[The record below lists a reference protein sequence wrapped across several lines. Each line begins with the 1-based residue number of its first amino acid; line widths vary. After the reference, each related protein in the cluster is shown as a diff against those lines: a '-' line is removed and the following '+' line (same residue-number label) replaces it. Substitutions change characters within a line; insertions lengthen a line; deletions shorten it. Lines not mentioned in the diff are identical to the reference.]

1 MDGAVDEAG
10 ASAEPL
16 ANAVTP
22 EDSDAQ
28 SAQTVLS
35 AALDE
40 IYGRGCRAAVNMAL
54 GAELLHK
61 AAGLGSV
68 EAWGH
73 LARLSHI
80 LDSGLPLAHKT
91 AQAVALWKARA
102 EGGDADAQFYLG
114 SCYFSGNIVPRDDAK
129 GARLSR
135 SSADQGNAS
144 AQANLGRAL
153 AYGIGV
159 GRDLNAALRYNR
171 LSAEQGHASGI
182 TNLGVMHRDGLG
194 VDKDLSEAARL
205 FRKAADLGDCNAML
219 LLGDCYTAGLGVEK
233 SLTDAAQLYRACA
246 DGSRVEGMLR
256 IARCYAEGI
265 GVPCD
270 PIEAVRYNELAC
282 GRGNRAAHRRHD
294 TYRCALWKLGE
305 VDPVCVG
312 FFLGGGGWLGG
323 RDTRAP
329 IVADLIGVVPSPTPC
344 ARSVAGWTVK
354 RHHGLKTEAGRARV
368 RTFFLCQRRET
379 LRSEVAFVQP
389 CPLDTRSHCV
399 ELTI

>member
-1 MDGAVDEAG
+1 MDGAVDEVG
-10 ASAEPL
+10 ASAEP
-16 ANAVTP
+16 AVTT
-22 EDSDAQ
+22 EDPDAQ

-40 IYGRGCRAAVNMAL
+40 IYGRGCRAAVNVAL

-80 LDSGLPLAHKT
+80 LDSGLPPADKT
-91 AQAVALWKARA
+91 AEAVALWKARA

-114 SCYFSGNIVPRDDAK
+114 SCYFSGNIVPRDDVE

-194 VDKDLSEAARL
+194 VEKDLSEAARL

-233 SLTDAAQLYRACA
+233 SLADAAQLYRACA

-270 PIEAVRYNELAC
+270 PIEAVRYNGLAC
-282 GRGNRAAHRRHD
+282 GRGNRSANRRHD
-294 TYRCALWKLGE
+294 KYRRALWKL
-305 VDPVCVG
+305 
-312 FFLGGGGWLGG
+312 
-323 RDTRAP
+323 
-329 IVADLIGVVPSPTPC
+329 
-344 ARSVAGWTVK
+344 GWTVK
-354 RHHGLKTEAGRARV
+354 RHHGLKTEVGRARV
-368 RTFFLCQRRET
+368 RTFFLCQRRDT
-379 LRSEVAFVQP
+379 LRSEVGLPAMPIELWMLILQALTLGD
-389 CPLDTRSHCV
+389 LDWPTSQRPPHAPKR
-399 ELTI
+399 